1 MRRTTPLALVLVYSL
16 FAVFSLFAIAGGL
29 TGCGGLSNLAT
40 ISFDLPPQN
49 FSFDTA
55 SSMWKAPPSS
65 FPSVACGTGQAVTDC
80 CFPPA
85 PAPTPDCTATP
96 LECVNSVCVLEFP
109 INVSQTINLKM
120 QVPSLSSLSGQTLA
134 TISISKVTYTIASTM
149 NVDLPPVDVF
159 IAPSNVT
166 SASDPAAQKF
176 GTIPASPANMT
187 TTGNMT
193 LDPNGGAVFSQYAS
207 AFSTPFNFIAHAT
220 MIVAPNTPIPSG
232 SVNATVTGKVS
243 AKPSL

>member
-1 MRRTTPLALVLVYSL
+1 MSLHRRGAGAAGLA
-16 FAVFSLFAIAGGL
+16 
-29 TGCGGLSNLAT
+29 GCGALSNLGT
-40 ISFDLPPQN
+40 ISFDLPPQS
-49 FSFDTA
+49 FSFDT
-55 SSMWKAPPSS
+55 SSSTWKAPPAS
-65 FPSVACGTGQAVTDC
+65 FPSVGCGAGQTVTDC
-80 CFPPA
+80 CNPPA
-85 PAPTPDCTATP
+85 PAPQPDCAATP
-96 LECVNSVCVLEFP
+96 LACENSVCVLEFP

-134 TISISKVTYTIASTM
+134 TISISQVTYTIASTL

-176 GTIPASPANMT
+176 GTIPASPANRT

-193 LDPNGGAVFSQYAS
+193 LDPNGGAVFSQYAT
-207 AFSTPFNFIAHAT
+207 AFNTPFNFIAHAT
-220 MIVAPNTPIPSG
+220 IIVAPGTPTPG
-232 SVNATVTGKVS
+232 GTVDATVNGKVS

>member
-1 MRRTTPLALVLVYSL
+1 MRRTTSLALVVLATGV
-16 FAVFSLFAIAGGL
+16 A
-29 TGCGGLSNLAT
+29 GCGALSNIGT
-40 ISFDLPPQN
+40 ISFDLPPQS
-49 FSFDTA
+49 FSFDTS
-55 SSMWKAPPSS
+55 SSMWKAPPAS
-65 FPSVACGTGQAVTDC
+65 FPSVSCGAGQTVTDC
-80 CFPPA
+80 CNPPA
-85 PAPTPDCTATP
+85 PAPKPDCTATP
-96 LECVNSVCVLEFP
+96 LACENSVCVLEFP

-220 MIVAPNTPIPSG
+220 MIVAPGTPIPSG
-232 SVNATVTGKVS
+232 SVTATVTGKVS